1 MMLPWCIAGR
11 NSIWPVLHDVSILMK
26 RHTSYDL
33 SEISE
38 LNELDDY
45 SWANVYLKLG
55 WVLLSIRL
63 RDYGDPEIRDQ
74 KTVYCLGWP
83 KSLGD
88 PKHPKKI

>member
-1 MMLPWCIAGR
+1 MTTG
-11 NSIWPVLHDVSILMK
+11 
-26 RHTSYDL
+26 YDL

-38 LNELDDY
+38 LTEQDDY
-45 SWANVYLKLG
+45 NWANVYLELG

-63 RDYGDPEIRDQ
+63 QDFGDPEIRDQ

-88 PKHPKKI
+88 PKHPKRT